1 MVRIKTGVPLSLIV
15 FDLLFQMQEKSRQ
28 SLSKKGRNTQF
39 LKMIKLDQLGR
50 YALFCLSIKEIFLAS
65 ERAGQILSET
75 VVHR

>member
-50 YALFCLSIKEIFLAS
+50 YDLFCLSIDEGGAPFRLIPNWKSKLY
-65 ERAGQILSET
+65 
-75 VVHR
+75 